1 MRERGEQGEIKIN
14 LGGRKRRCGQREPH
28 RSRTDEWKLISFL
41 NNQSLMGAL
50 IVLTGVV
57 RSILGA
63 QSPGGLVGVG
73 DAHRRSA
80 QQRRESTCRASPAPR
95 RSHGHTGTS
104 ATTYPRGGGPG
115 RRTRCAARPHPF
127 LFLSPPP
134 FFLYEKTNTQ
144 NG

>member
-73 DAHRRSA
+73 DTHRRSA
-80 QQRRESTCRASPAPR
+80 QQRREKHVQSPAPR
-95 RSHGHTGTS
+95 RSHGHKRHHRL
-104 ATTYPRGGGPG
+104 PPPGGGPG
-115 RRTRCAARPHPF
+115 RRTRCAARPPPF

-134 FFLYEKTNTQ
+134 LFFYTRKRTR
-144 NG
+144 